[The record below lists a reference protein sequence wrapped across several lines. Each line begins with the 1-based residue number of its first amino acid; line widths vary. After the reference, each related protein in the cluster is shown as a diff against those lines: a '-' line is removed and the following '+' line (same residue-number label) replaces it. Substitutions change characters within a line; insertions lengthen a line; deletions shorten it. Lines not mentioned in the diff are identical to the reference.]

1 MTQVKLKNKISKERV
16 SKEIYESYELY
27 FEILE
32 FINMNFI
39 DILNYLG
46 DEKFSNELSQL
57 VMKSSEVEEDFNS
70 SEDNYKFNEKT
81 IDI

>member
-1 MTQVKLKNKISKERV
+1 MKNKISKERV